1 MGGFFLGAKSDVHLP
16 KDTEMRAKK
25 IPIRVDTES
34 AKPRRSLEEIMDE
47 MSREAQE
54 GGLTPEILESILSAP
69 N

>member
-1 MGGFFLGAKSDVHLP
+1 
-16 KDTEMRAKK
+16 MRAKK